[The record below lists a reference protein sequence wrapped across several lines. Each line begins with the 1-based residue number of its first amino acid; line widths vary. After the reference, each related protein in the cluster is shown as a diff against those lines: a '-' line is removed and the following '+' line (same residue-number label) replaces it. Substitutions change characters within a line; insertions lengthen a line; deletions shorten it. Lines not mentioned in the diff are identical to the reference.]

1 MTYYVM
7 KISNGHLQLNIAEG
21 DVVETTD
28 KNAAIVAFFNTCAT
42 YWNEPSV
49 ITGYVFIMDSQGDIV
64 DDYKEFIYHPQTET
78 NSPVAG

>member
-7 KISNGHLQLNIAEG
+7 KIANGHLQLNIAEG

-28 KNAAIVAFFNTCAT
+28 KNAAIAAYHRICAL
-42 YWNEPSV
+42 YWAEPSV

-64 DDYKEFIYHPQTET
+64 DGYKEFISHPQTE
-78 NSPVAG
+78 PEA

>member
-7 KISNGHLQLNIAEG
+7 KIANGHLQLNIEQG

-28 KNAAIVAFFNTCAT
+28 KNAAIAAYHSICST
-42 YWNEPSV
+42 YWDEPSV

-64 DDYKEFIYHPQTET
+64 DGYKEFISHTQPE
-78 NSPVAG
+78 PEV

>member
-28 KNAAIVAFFNTCAT
+28 KNVAIAAFHRICAAFWA
-42 YWNEPSV
+42 ELSV

-64 DDYKEFIYHPQTET
+64 DGYKEFISHPQPE
-78 NSPVAG
+78 A

>member
-7 KISNGHLQLNIAEG
+7 KIANGHLQLNIAEG

-28 KNAAIVAFFNTCAT
+28 KNVAIAAYHRICAA
-42 YWNEPSV
+42 YWEEPSV

-64 DDYKEFIYHPQTET
+64 DGYKEFINHPQPE
-78 NSPVAG
+78 PEA